1 MESGKIL
8 DSAITA
14 SSQYGMGLITV
25 SARFNEGGC
34 AWSNRDAIDPYPWI
48 QADLGDITRVTGV
61 ATQGRCNHPQ
71 WVLTYTVSY
80 SSDGQNWEFYKESGT
95 EKVCIA
101 FHIFLQASHSYST
114 LAVLKKYCQT
124 RTFL

>member
-8 DSAITA
+8 DTAITA
-14 SSQYGMGLITV
+14 SSDYGMGLI
-25 SARFNEGGC
+25 SANARLNEGGC
-34 AWSNRDAIDPYPWI
+34 AWTKRDADTSPWI

-80 SSDGQNWEFYKESGT
+80 SSDGQNWEFYKESST

-101 FHIFLQASHSYST
+101 FHIL
-114 LAVLKKYCQT
+114 
-124 RTFL
+124 